1 MVCATGVACHK
12 VKDAHSIQMSNRQ
25 PCARLATPTAE
36 GKPALSALLALLCS
50 AVLVLISW
58 PYVGTR
64 LVSLANKPR
73 PVPLST
79 LPLSTFLPEWD
90 TAAVIDSEEVRR

>member
-1 MVCATGVACHK
+1 
-12 VKDAHSIQMSNRQ
+12 MSNRE
-25 PCARLATPTAE
+25 PCARLTTPTAE
-36 GKPALSALLALLCS
+36 AKPALSALLALLCS

-79 LPLSTFLPEWD
+79 FLPEWD